1 MTAHHPKHHFQYC
14 PRCSTKGQFN
24 AKHYSFK
31 CPGCGFEF
39 FLNSSAAVTAII
51 FNKTGQLLMTRRGIE
66 PEIGKL
72 DLPGGFIDPE
82 ESAEQAL
89 KREVREELNL
99 VPTGVAYYGS
109 FPNEYLYSGTIV
121 HTIDLAFKCQVK
133 DFTGLAH
140 ADDVAGYE
148 FVNLMDVVPDELPF
162 QSLKNIIKQ
171 LQYEHAHSK

>member
-1 MTAHHPKHHFQYC
+1 MEHHPKHHFQYC

-24 AKHYSFK
+24 SKRYSFK
-31 CPGCGFEF
+31 CPECGFEF
-39 FLNSSAAVTAII
+39 FLNASAAVTAII
-51 FNKTGQLLMTRRGIE
+51 FNKEGQLLMTRRGVE

-82 ESAEQAL
+82 ESAEEAL

-99 VPTGVAYYGS
+99 VPTSVAYFGS

-121 HTIDLAFKCQVK
+121 HTVDLAFKCQVK
-133 DFTGLAH
+133 DFSGLAH
-140 ADDVAGYE
+140 ADDVSGFE
-148 FVNLMDVVPDELPF
+148 FVPLMEIPIDELPF

-171 LQYEHAHSK
+171 LQYEHHHSK